1 LIIYKDIHETIE
13 DGIALLVVM
22 GVVLILLVIFGYI
35 SADRMAKRQSE
46 DIEAIV
52 RKIDDAKNRHLGSY
66 EPLKKHSELEEINN
80 YIYDLFE
87 SNEQLIQSIEQTER
101 RLRDIQ
107 LKEIERQF
115 QPHFLFN
122 TMQTIQYLIPLSPKV
137 AQTVIQQLSQMLR
150 YSLRTASHTVK
161 LAEELSYIEQ
171 YVAIQNIR

>member
-1 LIIYKDIHETIE
+1 
-13 DGIALLVVM
+13 M

-87 SNEQLIQSIEQTER
+87 SNEQLIQSIEQTEVV
-101 RLRDIQ
+101 
-107 LKEIERQF
+107 
-115 QPHFLFN
+115 
-122 TMQTIQYLIPLSPKV
+122 Y
-137 AQTVIQQLSQMLR
+137 VI
-150 YSLRTASHTVK
+150 Y
-161 LAEELSYIEQ
+161 
-171 YVAIQNIR
+171 N